1 MKDSA
6 SVCNEVISNNSRW
19 PERGAIAS
27 AIALLGTLVM
37 ISPAQALGPV
47 SVQNLVTDDQSVN
60 PAPITD
66 PDLRNAWG
74 VSYLPTGP
82 FWVSDNASGLS
93 TIYRVVPATK
103 VTTKIMIGTPP
114 VSGVTIPGAGTGN
127 PTGQAANIGSQFNH
141 DVFLFV
147 SEDGTISGWR
157 PALGTTAERL
167 VTPNDAN
174 VYKGVTLANIGTN
187 TYLYAAN
194 FRAGTIDVLK
204 GDPSA
209 PSLIGNFTDPNL
221 PSGFA
226 PFNVENIGNEI
237 YVTYAKQKLPDKEDD
252 DAGPGN
258 GFVDKFSPQGELLAR
273 IATGGVLNSPWGM
286 VIAPSSFGALA
297 GDLLVGNF
305 GDGKI
310 NVFDLKT
317 GKFIGTLTKGDGSDV
332 EIEGLWALIAGNG
345 MNAGSDQDIFFTA
358 GPGDETHGLFGVLSA
373 VPEPKTYAL
382 LGLGLMSTVFFV
394 RRRRSE

>member
-1 MKDSA
+1 MKDSV
-6 SVCNEVISNNSRW
+6 SGCNEVVSNSSRW
-19 PERGAIAS
+19 RRRGAIGS
-27 AIALLGTLVM
+27 AIALLGTLAM

-60 PAPITD
+60 PAQITD
-66 PDLRNAWG
+66 SDLRNAWG

-93 TIYRVVPATK
+93 TIYRVAPDTK
-103 VTTKIMIGTPP
+103 VTTKVMIGTPS
-114 VSGVTIPGAGTGN
+114 VSGISIPGAGN
-127 PTGQAANIGSQFNH
+127 PTGQAANMGSQFNN

-167 VTPNDAN
+167 VLADDAK
-174 VYKGVTLANIGTN
+174 VYKGVTLANIGSN

-209 PSLIGNFTDPNL
+209 PGLSGNFTDPNL

-237 YVTYAKQKLPDKEDD
+237 YVAYAKQKPDKEDD

-258 GFVDKFSPQGELLAR
+258 GFLDKFSLQGEFLAR
-273 IATGGVLNSPWGM
+273 VATKGALNSPWGM

-310 NVFDLKT
+310 NVFDPKT
-317 GKFIGTLTKGDGSDV
+317 GKFLGTLTKGDGSDV
-332 EIEGLWALIAGNG
+332 EIEGL
-345 MNAGSDQDIFFTA
+345 
-358 GPGDETHGLFGVLSA
+358 
-373 VPEPKTYAL
+373 
-382 LGLGLMSTVFFV
+382 
-394 RRRRSE
+394 

>member
-1 MKDSA
+1 
-6 SVCNEVISNNSRW
+6 
-19 PERGAIAS
+19 
-27 AIALLGTLVM
+27 
-37 ISPAQALGPV
+37 
-47 SVQNLVTDDQSVN
+47 VQNLVTDDQSVN
-60 PAPITD
+60 AAPVTD
-66 PDLRNAWG
+66 SDLRNAWG

-93 TIYRVVPATK
+93 TSYRVVPGTR
-103 VTTKIMIGTPP
+103 VTTKIMIGTPS
-114 VSGVTIPGAGTGN
+114 VSGISIPGAGN
-127 PTGQAANIGSQFNH
+127 PTGQAVNIGSQFNQFNN

-157 PALGTTAERL
+157 PALGATAETL
-167 VTPNDAN
+167 VLHNDAN
-174 VYKGVTLANIGTN
+174 VYKGVTLANIGSN

-194 FRAGTIDVLK
+194 FRAGTVDVMK
-204 GDPSA
+204 GNPSA
-209 PSLIGNFTDPNL
+209 PGLSGNFTDPNL

-226 PFNVENIGNEI
+226 PFNVENIGSEI
-237 YVTYAKQKLPDKEDD
+237 YVAYAKQKLPDKEDD

-258 GFVDKFSPQGELLAR
+258 GFLDRFSLQGEFLAR
-273 IATGGVLNSPWGM
+273 VATGGALNSPWGM

-310 NVFDLKT
+310 NVFDPKT

-345 MNAGSDQDIFFTA
+345 MNAGSDQEIFFTA
-358 GPGDETHGLFGVLSA
+358 GPGDETHGLFGVLFA
-373 VPEPKTYAL
+373 VPEPRTYAL
-382 LGLGLMSTVFFV
+382 LGVGLISTAFFV
-394 RRRRSE
+394 RRRRSDRLRVKAFG